1 MTKARTLANFIGS
14 DSDVK
19 FDTDTLYV
27 DSTNN
32 RVGIGDATP
41 SATLNVLNDAGGS
54 NSWTNAGSGIIIN
67 EADTGSPAS
76 IKFGPTTAS
85 EGGQIVWGGVAGDG
99 PFIFRNYNTERVR
112 FDEDGR
118 VLIATASTPV
128 NATEGRLQFAGTT
141 KSTSTGSVVRYS
153 NNSGP
158 AHFFFGK
165 TRSTTIGT
173 VGTAVQSGDTL
184 GYMAW
189 AGDDSTD
196 IGTVAA
202 AIDVQVDGTPG
213 SNDMPGRMRFFTT
226 ADGSQTPTERMRID
240 NAGNVGINTT
250 APSDYTANG
259 NNLVV
264 ADVNVG
270 MTLASTSTV
279 GSGALYFADG
289 TSGSQAYRGIIN
301 YIHSSD
307 AMGFHTGAAQAM
319 TIDSSQRVLIGY
331 TENVGANGH
340 NANLQVV
347 GQGTADYHG
356 ASVNIVGFSNNSNG
370 AYLQFAS
377 GRSNTAGIYTLVAN
391 SDTTGQIN
399 FMGADGT
406 DMNSATAKIQSQVDG
421 NPGSNDMPGR
431 LEFHTTSD
439 GASTPTERMRISE
452 DGTVSIGSAASHPS
466 ILRLRDG
473 LNGDTSANTG
483 TGVLTIQGAA
493 STYSSFI
500 GMDATGMSIGLTS
513 SARNLRFVTNSS
525 TAMTIDTS
533 QRVLI
538 GSSTARAN
546 FWNSIVSPQFQ
557 IEAASDFGRQ
567 AAIISSSSNTAYSAV
582 LILAHQLSGSNGGNT
597 LTSNGT
603 ATGTLAFQ
611 GNDNT
616 QFVPTATIASQ
627 VDGTSSAN
635 DMPGR
640 LIFATTSD
648 GASSQTERMRI
659 NARGDVYTAANS
671 TLSANVMNM
680 YGGTIVIPGNTTR
693 YVTFNGNLLQIGV
706 AEVSIG
712 FYGSSGTGTGGLKVI
727 DAGHWGG
734 TVYHQATEL
743 YRFSGNLT
751 INAITETANG
761 WKAEVVNGVAQAATG
776 FYMIHVNTGTQSQ
789 DMTALLTV
797 ETS

>member
-250 APSDYTANG
+250 APSDY
-259 NNLVV
+259 
-264 ADVNVG
+264 
-270 MTLASTSTV
+270 S
-279 GSGALYFADG
+279 
-289 TSGSQAYRGIIN
+289 
-301 YIHSSD
+301 
-307 AMGFHTGAAQAM
+307 
-319 TIDSSQRVLIGY
+319 
-331 TENVGANGH
+331 
-340 NANLQVV
+340 
-347 GQGTADYHG
+347 
-356 ASVNIVGFSNNSNG
+356 
-370 AYLQFAS
+370 
-377 GRSNTAGIYTLVAN
+377 
-391 SDTTGQIN
+391 
-399 FMGADGT
+399 
-406 DMNSATAKIQSQVDG
+406 K
-421 NPGSNDMPGR
+421 
-431 LEFHTTSD
+431 
-439 GASTPTERMRISE
+439 
-452 DGTVSIGSAASHPS
+452 
-466 ILRLRDG
+466 
-473 LNGDTSANTG
+473 
-483 TGVLTIQGAA
+483 
-493 STYSSFI
+493 
-500 GMDATGMSIGLTS
+500 
-513 SARNLRFVTNSS
+513 
-525 TAMTIDTS
+525 
-533 QRVLI
+533 
-538 GSSTARAN
+538 
-546 FWNSIVSPQFQ
+546 
-557 IEAASDFGRQ
+557 
-567 AAIISSSSNTAYSAV
+567 
-582 LILAHQLSGSNGGNT
+582 
-597 LTSNGT
+597 
-603 ATGTLAFQ
+603 
-611 GNDNT
+611 
-616 QFVPTATIASQ
+616 
-627 VDGTSSAN
+627 
-635 DMPGR
+635 
-640 LIFATTSD
+640 
-648 GASSQTERMRI
+648 
-659 NARGDVYTAANS
+659 
-671 TLSANVMNM
+671 
-680 YGGTIVIPGNTTR
+680 
-693 YVTFNGNLLQIGV
+693 
-706 AEVSIG
+706 
-712 FYGSSGTGTGGLKVI
+712 
-727 DAGHWGG
+727 
-734 TVYHQATEL
+734 
-743 YRFSGNLT
+743 
-751 INAITETANG
+751 
-761 WKAEVVNGVAQAATG
+761 WK
-776 FYMIHVNTGTQSQ
+776 
-789 DMTALLTV
+789 
-797 ETS
+797 